1 MMKFSLFFLLALLF
15 SVFNPSLVRA
25 DNMSSSSYYLQFGNF
40 NMGSGEFDLGSQFGL
55 AYTLGGTAI
64 GPYGEYGTSQYFI
77 GSGFQY
83 IYQIRQFSFSL
94 SKLAIDLGEL
104 NPGFFSTDSHTVT
117 INTGSAGGYQV
128 YVFENRPLTHVGQPT
143 EQIPNTSCNSACT
156 KSLAGL
162 WDNPIYDGFGYHVFG
177 DNTPSDFINSSYFRP
192 FADNSL
198 GEDMEIIMSSN
209 NVAFDETAT
218 MTYKAAPSV
227 LQAAGDYQT
236 YVVFVAV
243 PGY

>member
-1 MMKFSLFFLLALLF
+1 MKLSLLF
-15 SVFNPSLVRA
+15 LSIFLYFLFIPAVVRA
-25 DNMSSSSYYLQFGNF
+25 ENMSSNSYYLQFANF
-40 NMGSGEFDLGSQFGL
+40 NMGSGEFDTGSEFGL
-55 AYTLGGTAI
+55 TYTMGGTAI

-94 SKLAIDLGEL
+94 SKLTIDLGEL
-104 NPGFFSTDSHTVT
+104 NPGFFANDSHTLT
-117 INTGSAGGYQV
+117 INTGSAGGYQI
-128 YVFENRPLTHVGQPT
+128 YVFENGPLTHTNQAT
-143 EQIPNTSCNSACT
+143 EQIPNTSCNVSCNKSSA
-156 KSLAGL
+156 GI
-162 WDNPIYDGFGYHVFG
+162 WDDPSYDGFGYHVFG

-198 GEDMEIIMSSN
+198 GEDMELIMSSD

-218 MTYKAAPSV
+218 MTYQAAPSV
-227 LQAAGDYQT
+227 SQAAGNYQN
-236 YVVFVAV
+236 YIVFVAV